1 MKLTRGLVEQAGGH
15 QYQLGSG
22 KLIEEEEMTSDGHEN
37 GLGGSHKKIG
47 EYANANGIMTG
58 RIR

>member
-1 MKLTRGLVEQAGGH
+1 
-15 QYQLGSG
+15 
-22 KLIEEEEMTSDGHEN
+22 MTSDGHEN